1 MWTTASNP
9 ASVLWTP
16 DPEEILDKN
25 HLPFA
30 NLVSPSLTDFSLG
43 FAPGNPRPTHS
54 PLGPSCFSLGKHSGS
69 SCHLRRLTPDL
80 GLGCKRSA
88 LAKDSAVTQDWKPSP
103 ISSFKATFLFI
114 YLFCYLE
121 RGGGADDQ
129 GHATPHTS
137 WHPARY
143 ISRRP
148 WWGGDHLCG
157 LFILIYLRNRGGWGW
172 VGLRPWRTG
181 NWDPRF
187 WGLYENYPQCLPRFL
202 HYLLN
207 NYFLY

>member
-16 DPEEILDKN
+16 DPEEILDLN
-25 HLPFA
+25 PLPFA
-30 NLVSPSLTDFSLG
+30 NLVSPSLTDISLG
-43 FAPGNPRPTHS
+43 FAPGNPRPTHG
-54 PLGPSCFSLGKHSGS
+54 PLGPSCFSLGKHPGS
-69 SCHLRRLTPDL
+69 SRHLRRLAPDL
-80 GLGCKRSA
+80 GLGCTRSA
-88 LAKDSAVTQDWKPSP
+88 VAEDSAVTQDWKPPP

-114 YLFCYLE
+114 YLFCYL
-121 RGGGADDQ
+121 GGADHHR
-129 GHATPHTS
+129 HATPHTS

-148 WWGGDHLCG
+148 GWGGDHLCG
-157 LFILIYLRNRGGWGW
+157 LFILIYLRDGVGGG
-172 VGLRPWRTG
+172 GRI
-181 NWDPRF
+181 WDPRF
-187 WGLYENYPQCLPRFL
+187 WGLYEICPQCLPRFL

>member
-54 PLGPSCFSLGKHSGS
+54 PFGPSCFSLGKHSGS

-80 GLGCKRSA
+80 GLGCTRSA
-88 LAKDSAVTQDWKPSP
+88 LAKDSAVTQDWKPPP

-121 RGGGADDQ
+121 RGGGLMIRGMPHPTQADTQLDTFP
-129 GHATPHTS
+129 GDLGE
-137 WHPARY
+137 
-143 ISRRP
+143 
-148 WWGGDHLCG
+148 GGITCVAYLY
-157 LFILIYLRNRGGWGW
+157 LFI
-172 VGLRPWRTG
+172 
-181 NWDPRF
+181 
-187 WGLYENYPQCLPRFL
+187 
-202 HYLLN
+202 
-207 NYFLY
+207 